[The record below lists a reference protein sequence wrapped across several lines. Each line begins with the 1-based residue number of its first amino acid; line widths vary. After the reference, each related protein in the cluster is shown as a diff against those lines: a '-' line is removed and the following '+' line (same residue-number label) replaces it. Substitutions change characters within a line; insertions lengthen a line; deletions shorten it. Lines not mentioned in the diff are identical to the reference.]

1 MEKVSVIVAVYNVEN
16 YLTRC
21 VKSILQQTYT
31 NIEVI
36 LVDDGSTDTS
46 GILCDEIA
54 ANDYRVT
61 VIHKKNGGL
70 SSARN
75 KALNII
81 KGEYL
86 TFVDSDDM
94 IHSHMIEWM
103 IEEIKTSSADFVA
116 TGLLSVGDKMPVEEN
131 LKVKFDVLDKED
143 FINHLFPNNF
153 GRISVTACG
162 KLYKKELF
170 SEIRYPEG
178 EIYEDL
184 RVYLPLLL
192 KCKKISVS
200 MKPLYYWYNNTQSI
214 TRSNY
219 LRYDRFG
226 EFLVRENYIEFFYK
240 RNLQDQ
246 VWYAANEYL
255 TFFMRNYF
263 AVMIKYKSLKVKLN
277 PHINSFKRH
286 LKLICQNPY
295 SCRMRKL
302 CAILM
307 VKHPYISYWIAKKTI
322 PDCLIEEMR

>member
-36 LVDDGSTDTS
+36 LVDDGSTDNS
-46 GILCDEIA
+46 GYLCDEIA
-54 ANDYRVT
+54 AKDFRVT

-75 KALNII
+75 KALDIM

-103 IEEIKTSSADFVA
+103 LEEIKTNSADFVS
-116 TGLLSVGDKMPVEEN
+116 TGLLSVGDIMPMEEN
-131 LKVKFDVLDKED
+131 MKVKFDLLGKED

-219 LRYDRFG
+219 LSYDRFG
-226 EFLVRENYIEFFYK
+226 EFIVRENYIEFFYS
-240 RNLQDQ
+240 
-246 VWYAANEYL
+246 
-255 TFFMRNYF
+255 F
-263 AVMIKYKSLKVKLN
+263 AFN
-277 PHINSFKRH
+277 
-286 LKLICQNPY
+286 Q
-295 SCRMRKL
+295 
-302 CAILM
+302 A
-307 VKHPYISYWIAKKTI
+307 
-322 PDCLIEEMR
+322 